1 MNSLTDSEQ
10 DDIWQPVVIVQN
22 KIENSIVYEES
33 ILIIPENITR

>member
-1 MNSLTDSEQ
+1 MNSLTNSEQ

-33 ILIIPENITR
+33 ILIIPKNITR